1 MSPRSNPHLLTLF
14 LVLILLLTVLIQD
27 ASATYLT
34 MQVDARKSRCH
45 YEELNAGQAFDLYFE
60 VIRGGLLDIKFQLT
74 DPNRNVVID
83 RVAFFN
89 KPTEEQNSKEGTI
102 LYTAKTTGTYKF
114 CFDNTSS
121 RWTAKVLSFEIRST
135 RANKL
140 VAVELK
146 DLGPM
151 VDTII
156 SLSNDLDSVEK
167 NQRTNRI
174 HEKQH
179 FIAVRE
185 LSSLIQWLV
194 IISSLIVL
202 GLTLL
207 SVRNI
212 QKWFDTPDTRRSG
225 FV

>member
-1 MSPRSNPHLLTLF
+1 MRLSYTVVAIVITLLALF
-14 LVLILLLTVLIQD
+14 HTT
-27 ASATYLT
+27 SATYLT
-34 MQVDARKSRCH
+34 LQVDARKSRCH
-45 YEELNAGQAFDLYFE
+45 YEELTAGQVFDLYFE

-89 KPTEEQNSKEGTI
+89 KPTEDQNTKEGTV

-121 RWTAKVLSFEIRST
+121 RWTAKVLSFEIRSQ

-140 VAVELK
+140 AAVELK

-156 SLSNDLDSVEK
+156 ALSNDLDLVEK

-174 HEKQH
+174 REKQH
-179 FIAVRE
+179 YMAVKD
-185 LSSLIQWLV
+185 LGNKIQWF
-194 IISSLIVL
+194 VL
-202 GLTLL
+202 FASFVLAALTFL

-212 QKWFDTPDTRRSG
+212 QKWFETSDNRRSG